1 MFLYIIIIT
10 ITITITIVIVI
21 VIAIVI
27 VVVVIILILI
37 IIIIVIIIIIIQNT
51 YSLELLLQSS
61 TLQNAPAHG
70 FKQTRYHLSLGPSWP
85 FSSLA
90 LMSHKFL

>member
-10 ITITITIVIVI
+10 ITITIVI

-27 VVVVIILILI
+27 VVVVVIILILI
-37 IIIIVIIIIIIQNT
+37 IIIIVIIIIIQNT

>member
-10 ITITITIVIVI
+10 ITITIVI

-27 VVVVIILILI
+27 VVVVVIILILI
-37 IIIIVIIIIIIQNT
+37 IIIIVIIIIIQNT

-61 TLQNAPAHG
+61 TLQNAHG

>member
-10 ITITITIVIVI
+10 IIITIVI

-37 IIIIVIIIIIIQNT
+37 IIIITIVIIIIIQNT

>member
-1 MFLYIIIIT
+1 MFLYI

-27 VVVVIILILI
+27 VVVVIIILL
-37 IIIIVIIIIIIQNT
+37 IIIIIQNT

>member
-1 MFLYIIIIT
+1 MFLYI

-27 VVVVIILILI
+27 VVVVVIIL
-37 IIIIVIIIIIIQNT
+37 IIIIIQNT

>member
-10 ITITITIVIVI
+10 ITIIITIVI

-27 VVVVIILILI
+27 VVVVVIILILI
-37 IIIIVIIIIIIQNT
+37 IIIIVIIIIIQNT